1 MSGQILKF
9 VARFFQTAIAG
20 WTARATRD
28 NSMKRFQFSINL
40 MARVILLVSVGLLL
54 MFGGFAF
61 LGLQAV
67 RESTDRSLQERMLL
81 ARITASRVDDLLAQK
96 ITFLQTMIE
105 ENPLDPD
112 QRAPETLTPILR
124 TMAQHLGGF
133 VRYIAV
139 TDRQGNVIWSEPLM
153 RELVGANV
161 ATNRYVHLVLQS
173 GKPVV
178 SGYFAPDNVDS
189 TAAILVPLANS
200 NGAVIAAVNL
210 RDPSISHLLG
220 PLGLGKQGYAEIVDE
235 EGFPLAST
243 SEEQSWRNCRYG
255 DRFASLIRDRGM
267 VAGRCH
273 DCHTTTADQRRQNG
287 VMAFAALAT
296 APWGIV
302 VQQDEGEAFASSRAL
317 ERNLLQFGAIAFLI
331 TLVVAWLLT
340 RSVVR
345 PIHTLI
351 AACQRIAAGDL
362 AQPIPRARGGGEV
375 SALAR
380 AFDAMRERLKKS
392 LDEIHSWNT
401 ELEQRVEQRT
411 RQLADAERDRRDL
424 LRKLVVAQ
432 EDERRGLA
440 RELHDE
446 TSQALTALVVGL
458 ETATTAPATSADEI
472 KDRLVPIKTMATEML
487 REIQRIIHDLRPAI
501 LDDLGLV
508 QAIDWY
514 AESRLKP
521 YHIQVAMETV
531 GTEKRLPSEVETVV
545 FRIAQE
551 AINNVARHAGADA
564 ERVSISLDFTDEFV
578 VLQVEDDGQGFDPG
592 VVMARGNGNAGF
604 GLSGIRERA
613 ALFGGTAHIESH
625 IEQGTTIT
633 AKIPLKGTRENEQDS
648 STARGRSHHVA
659 GRIEGAPQSVG

>member
-1 MSGQILKF
+1 
-9 VARFFQTAIAG
+9 
-20 WTARATRD
+20 
-28 NSMKRFQFSINL
+28 MKRFQFSINL

-67 RESTDRSLQERMLL
+67 RESTERSLQERMLL
-81 ARITASRVDDLLAQK
+81 ARITASRVDDLLEQK
-96 ITFLQTMIE
+96 ITFLQTMIQDT
-105 ENPLDPD
+105 PIDPD
-112 QRAPETLTPILR
+112 HPAPETLTPILR
-124 TMAQHLGGF
+124 TMTQHLGDF
-133 VRYIAV
+133 VRYIVV
-139 TDRQGNVIWSEPLM
+139 TDRQGNVIWSEPVV
-153 RELVGANV
+153 RELVGTNV

-220 PLGLGKQGYAEIVDE
+220 PLGLG
-235 EGFPLAST
+235 
-243 SEEQSWRNCRYG
+243 N
-255 DRFASLIRDRGM
+255 RDRGM

-302 VQQDEGEAFASSRAL
+302 VQQDEDEAFASSRTL

-362 AQPIPRARGGGEV
+362 SRPIPRARGGGEV
-375 SALAR
+375 SVLAR

-392 LDEIHSWNT
+392 LDEIQSWNT

-411 RQLADAERDRRDL
+411 RQLADAERDRREL

-432 EDERRGLA
+432 EEERRGLA

-458 ETATTAPATSADEI
+458 ETATTAPAQSADEI

-521 YHIQVAMETV
+521 YHIQVAMETA

-551 AINNVARHAGADA
+551 AINNIARHAGA
-564 ERVSISLDFTDEFV
+564 ENVSISLDFTEEFV
-578 VLQVEDDGQGFDPG
+578 VLQVEDDGQGFDPN

-604 GLSGIRERA
+604 GLSCIRERA
-613 ALFGGTAHIESH
+613 ALFGGTAQVESH
-625 IEQGTTIT
+625 AEQGTIIT
-633 AKIPLKGTRENEQDS
+633 AKIPLKGTRENGQDS
-648 STARGRSHHVA
+648 SSARGRSHHVA
-659 GRIEGAPQSVG
+659 GRIEGASQSVG